1 MSEKMAPMTLRN
13 LNHSFPPWCWISS
26 FELSAMTDRSLVTL
40 RNWRLRGTGPAWSR
54 DQKGKIWYRLADVLS
69 WASGGQQTADEAIDD
84 YLRTIPSFGGL
95 SRERAIELL
104 SRNTPRPQPK
114 LVHPLW
120 RFSKSSSPIRMETP

>member
-1 MSEKMAPMTLRN
+1 MNQKMAPITLRN
-13 LNHSFPPWCWISS
+13 LNPHFPPWCWISS

-69 WASGGQQTADEAIDD
+69 WASGGQQSADEAIDN
-84 YLRTIPSFGGL
+84 YLTTVPGFGGL
-95 SRERAIELL
+95 SKERAIELL
-104 SRNTPRPQPK
+104 SRHARPLPK

-120 RFSKSSSPIRMETP
+120 KFSKSTSPIRMETT

>member
-1 MSEKMAPMTLRN
+1 MAPIALRN

-69 WASGGQQTADEAIDD
+69 WASGGQQTADEVIDD
-84 YLRTIPSFGGL
+84 YLNRALGMKFVGGVGK
-95 SRERAIELL
+95 EKAIELL
-104 SRNTPRPQPK
+104 SRHTSRPQPK

-120 RFSKSSSPIRMETP
+120 KFSKSDSPIRMETS